1 MLALWQKLSKK
12 TIRVSGFRHSP
23 NPAYFDPTSRAAQT
37 ALLQSRFRAR
47 LKAEKNAKKPD
58 KRKQDLDSWRR
69 GRFDKNLMRTTR
81 ALQKAKRARADKVF
95 LNQSNKSFSEKRR
108 AQLAQWRK
116 NRNAS
121 AFGN

>member
-1 MLALWQKLSKK
+1 MVTSTPDPLLGGPKK
-12 TIRVSGFRHSP
+12 RNKIV
-23 NPAYFDPTSRAAQT
+23 ARAAQLT
-37 ALLQSRFRAR
+37 ASSELMID
-47 LKAEKNAKKPD
+47 KGAEKNAKKPD

-121 AFGN
+121 GS